1 MAEKDEA
8 AFHTFEEKKWCLISR
23 LSAEN
28 RKRSAE
34 PSAVTRSTGP
44 WNCWTFSYL
53 FMESGLFAGCPGT
66 YGEYRQ
72 GLDTDRL
79 QVRLK
84 EFLQRETAS
93 LRLTEVH
100 AQAVSLP
107 KIRHFLEQELA
118 YRMWRAFEQGLLY
131 REQPFVLG
139 IDAKRLDQD
148 LPEGEKVLIQGI
160 IDVFFIENG
169 DRPVGLQDRCD
180 RFLQALWNRYS
191 VQIQYYEEALTKLMQ
206 LPVKERILYS
216 FYLEKYE

>member
-1 MAEKDEA
+1 MELLD
-8 AFHTFEEKKWCLISR
+8 
-23 LSAEN
+23 
-28 RKRSAE
+28 
-34 PSAVTRSTGP
+34 
-44 WNCWTFSYL
+44 FSYL

-66 YGEYRQ
+66 YEEYRQ

-93 LRLTEVH
+93 LRLTEEY

-148 LPEGEKVLIQGI
+148 LPEGEKVLIQGYHRCLLYRKRR
-160 IDVFFIENG
+160 

-180 RFLQALWNRYS
+180 RFPASPLEPLQR
-191 VQIQYYEEALTKLMQ
+191 
-206 LPVKERILYS
+206 PDPIL
-216 FYLEKYE
+216 